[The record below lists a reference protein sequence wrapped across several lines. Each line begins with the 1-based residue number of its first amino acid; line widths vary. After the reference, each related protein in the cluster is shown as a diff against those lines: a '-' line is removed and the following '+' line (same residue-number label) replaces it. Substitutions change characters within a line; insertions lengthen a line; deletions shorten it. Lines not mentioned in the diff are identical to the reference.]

1 MCCHS
6 SFFWNENVPTS
17 ISQMMARK
25 REFFC
30 VQSRDLIKPKMPA
43 KIVFVVAGGGGGG
56 ARIRRIKVDDIME
69 KKDTKIKLST
79 TQMGKLSESL

>member
-1 MCCHS
+1 MCCHR

-43 KIVFVVAGGGGGG
+43 KIVFVVVVGGG
-56 ARIRRIKVDDIME
+56 AARIRGIKVDDIME
-69 KKDTKIKLST
+69 KKRYENKA
-79 TQMGKLSESL
+79 QYYANGKAK